1 MPPTRPLVIW
11 VLVASACAALLT
23 VEGALLLSGR
33 QRRMSGWRLG
43 VSMILGSL
51 IASGLAARL
60 FDIRAELI
68 YGPPLQWTDPRIT
81 TPLVLGTVLGSAVL
95 VLTAYGGARTLSI
108 VRSPAA
114 PVAEGRGASA
124 WSFSWSLFVLAV
136 MADVGAWILANGVA
150 HVVETAYLTTVPAD
164 SYDLGLLPLIDAIV
178 ETVWGALVLLL
189 PLSLMLVVLRRS
201 GRAFPS
207 LAERWLSVATL
218 ASVLAAFFAAV
229 DEELANFLMS
239 DLWWTL
245 QMAAWL
251 LAGCAFVVAM
261 VYIVREDTQR
271 GSGMQR

>member
-1 MPPTRPLVIW
+1 M
-11 VLVASACAALLT
+11 
-23 VEGALLLSGR
+23 LLSGR
-33 QRRMSGWRLG
+33 HRRRSGWRLG
-43 VSMILGSL
+43 VSMILGNL
-51 IASGLAARL
+51 IASALAARL
-60 FDIRAELI
+60 FAIRAELI

-81 TPLVLGTVLGSAVL
+81 TPLAVATVLGSAVL
-95 VLTAYGGARTLSI
+95 VLTAYGGARALSI

-114 PVAEGRGASA
+114 PVAERRGASA
-124 WSFSWSLFVLAV
+124 WSFRSFSWSLFVLAV

-150 HVVETAYLTTVPAD
+150 HLVELAEIPTLLDPANT
-164 SYDLGLLPLIDAIV
+164 YDLGLLPLIDAIV
-178 ETVWGALVLLL
+178 ATVWGALVLLL

-207 LAERWLSVATL
+207 LAERWLSVATF
-218 ASVLAAFFAAV
+218 AIVMAAFFAAV

-251 LAGCAFVVAM
+251 LAGCAFVVAL